1 LSRSASVPELEAGDV
16 VRAHAAFVY
25 RVLLH
30 LGVPEDRVEDASQE
44 VFLVV
49 LRQLPAF
56 EGRSAAT
63 TWLYGICRNVAHS
76 ERRRRR
82 RAPELPT
89 DDLPETVVQ
98 AAQEGD
104 LWARRAHARLI
115 WALGEL
121 KEEQRTAF
129 VLYEIEELTL
139 EEIAAAEGAPLTT
152 IHSRI
157 KVARERLQALLR
169 RSVLAPQRS
178 GKEHAS

>member
-1 LSRSASVPELEAGDV
+1 LSSREAQSELQAGDV
-16 VRAHAAFVY
+16 VRAHAGFVY

-30 LGVPEDRVEDASQE
+30 LGVPEDRIDDASQE

-56 EGRSAAT
+56 EGRST
-63 TWLYGICRNVAHS
+63 PSTWLYGICRNVAHS
-76 ERRRRR
+76 ERRRLRR
-82 RAPELPT
+82 TPEVPT
-89 DDLPETVVQ
+89 DELPETVVQ

-121 KEEQRTAF
+121 KEEQRTVF

-152 IHSRI
+152 IHSRL
-157 KVARERLQALLR
+157 KAARERVQALLR
-169 RSVLAPQRS
+169 RSVLGEHRS
-178 GKEHAS
+178 RKEHVS

>member
-1 LSRSASVPELEAGDV
+1 MSAPRSPELDAGDV

-30 LGVPEDRVEDASQE
+30 LGVPEDRIEDASQE

-56 EGRSAAT
+56 EGRST
-63 TWLYGICRNVAHS
+63 PSTWLYGICRNVAHS
-76 ERRRRR
+76 ERRRLR
-82 RAPELPT
+82 RAPELPV

-121 KEEQRTAF
+121 KEEQRAVF
-129 VLYEIEELTL
+129 VLYEIEERTL
-139 EEIAAAEGAPLTT
+139 EEIAEAEGAPLTT
-152 IHSRI
+152 IHSRL
-157 KVARERLQALLR
+157 KVARERVQALLR
-169 RSVLAPQRS
+169 RSVLGEQRF